1 MPALVLSLGSAV
13 ILGGGLW
20 LIIGARLKLNPDA
33 SQNDILNV
41 FAYIAAFLP
50 ICFALVFFVLG
61 SL

>member
-20 LIIGARLKLNPDA
+20 LLIGARLNLNPDA
-33 SQNDILNV
+33 TQNDILNV
-41 FAYIAAFLP
+41 FAYIAALLP